1 MKDKTKAAPAAE
13 EEKNLEESMQELSDI
28 IREMEGGTLSLEDTF
43 DLYKKG
49 MGKLRHC
56 NEMIDR
62 VEKDLEVLE
71 EGGEVDDEQ

>member
-49 MGKLRHC
+49 MGKLRRC